1 MGRIAQSLWFAVV
14 NLAHPRILWMMVW
27 PVLIATT
34 LWGAVVIVF
43 WAPLV
48 VRLAELISGVWL
60 LSDFVAR
67 FDLGDAV
74 AIASKIL
81 LVVALVPLIQF
92 TSLLIIG
99 LFAMPAMVEHV
110 SARAFPTLERRR
122 GGSFAGSVSN
132 GLVAVAGFAVLGL
145 LSLPLWLLL
154 PLWPFIPV
162 AIFGWMNQRL
172 LRYDALAEHASSEEM
187 MRMFRKERGALL
199 TLGVLLALAAYVP
212 VAGLFAPVLF
222 GLACIHYL
230 LSALERE
237 RTGPVDGT
245 VILPASVRADS

>member
-1 MGRIAQSLWFAVV
+1 M
-14 NLAHPRILWMMVW
+14 
-27 PVLIATT
+27 
-34 LWGAVVIVF
+34 
-43 WAPLV
+43 
-48 VRLAELISGVWL
+48 WL

-74 AIASKIL
+74 ALASKIL

-132 GLVAVAGFAVLGL
+132 GLVAVAGFAILGL

-187 MRMFRKERGALL
+187 NRLFRKERGALL
-199 TLGVLLALAAYVP
+199 TLGVLLGLAAYAP

-222 GLACIHYL
+222 GLAA
-230 LSALERE
+230 SATTRS
-237 RTGPVDGT
+237 RHWSVS
-245 VILPASVRADS
+245 ASGR